1 MNRQR
6 PQDLVFT
13 LFGEYLLPRAE
24 PVWVGSLISLLHPFD
39 LSEGAVRTILSRM
52 SRKGWFTTLR
62 EGRRS
67 FYQLSERGRKL
78 LEEGR
83 ERIYHPSWDETWDG
97 RWLLIAYSI
106 PEDRRELRDRLRDRL
121 AWLGFGSVGNGL
133 WISPHDVENEVH
145 ELAETLEIEEHLE
158 CFRADGVGFT
168 DPERLVARC
177 WDLDAINRDYE
188 TFIARHVPP
197 FKRLRAD
204 ADAGNI
210 DPRDCYVRRF
220 HLSHEFRAF
229 PLVDPYLP
237 HALLPKDWAGE
248 CAAVLFQ
255 TYHGLLD
262 APADSYVESVLES
275 GPGSPAARDVGLP
288 AASVSGPK
296 KRTGLTATPR
306 SPR

>member
-24 PVWVGSLISLLHPFD
+24 PVWVGSLISLLQPFD

-106 PEDRRELRDRLRDRL
+106 PEDRRELQGPSPRPPGMAGLRIHRER
-121 AWLGFGSVGNGL
+121 SVG
-133 WISPHDVENEVH
+133 
-145 ELAETLEIEEHLE
+145 LA
-158 CFRADGVGFT
+158 A
-168 DPERLVARC
+168 
-177 WDLDAINRDYE
+177 
-188 TFIARHVPP
+188 
-197 FKRLRAD
+197 
-204 ADAGNI
+204 
-210 DPRDCYVRRF
+210 
-220 HLSHEFRAF
+220 
-229 PLVDPYLP
+229 
-237 HALLPKDWAGE
+237 
-248 CAAVLFQ
+248 
-255 TYHGLLD
+255 
-262 APADSYVESVLES
+262 
-275 GPGSPAARDVGLP
+275 
-288 AASVSGPK
+288 
-296 KRTGLTATPR
+296 
-306 SPR
+306 